1 MVHGGPRTEDR
12 PELAGVLTGWSYA
25 AQMLVMAT
33 AKRRG
38 EHWAPHLGLHRTAR
52 RRGEASGGE
61 GWTMAVE
68 LSVV

>member
-1 MVHGGPRTEDR
+1 
-12 PELAGVLTGWSYA
+12 
-25 AQMLVMAT
+25 MLVMAT

-38 EHWAPHLGLHRTAR
+38 EDWAPHLGLHRTAR